1 MPSLN
6 ISTLY
11 LFTLLSSTIAV
22 TKLLCD
28 AVTRSRHGFV
38 LKGHVFESFP
48 TERVA
53 FCYSACN
60 ANPTCQSLN
69 YNLGNKSCE
78 LNSESSRSQP
88 HSFQENVIY
97 VYTDNPD
104 RGKYLKT
111 FINRWHTKVNK
122 NNLKQINVITSGK
135 N

>member
-6 ISTLY
+6 ILTLY
-11 LFTLLSSTIAV
+11 LFALLSSKIAA

-28 AVTRSRHGFV
+28 AVMRSRHGFV
-38 LKGHVFESFP
+38 LRGHVFKSFP

-88 HSFQENVIY
+88 RSFQENVIY
-97 VYTDNPD
+97 LYTDNPD
-104 RGKYLKT
+104 RGKHLKT
-111 FINRWHTKVNK
+111 VINQSHTKVNK
-122 NNLKQINVITSGK
+122 KIPRK
-135 N
+135 

>member
-1 MPSLN
+1 MSSLN
-6 ISTLY
+6 MLTLY
-11 LFTLLSSTIAV
+11 LFALLSSTIAA

-104 RGKYLKT
+104 RGKYLLK
-111 FINRWHTKVNK
+111 NLYKSMAHKSKQKQSQANK
-122 NNLKQINVITSGK
+122 CYHFR
-135 N
+135 